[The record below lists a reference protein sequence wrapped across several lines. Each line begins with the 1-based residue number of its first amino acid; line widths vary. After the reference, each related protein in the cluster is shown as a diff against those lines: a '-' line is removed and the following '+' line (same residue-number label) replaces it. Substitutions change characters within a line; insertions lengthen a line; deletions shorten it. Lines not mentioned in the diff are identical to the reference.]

1 MPLSLQGATSGT
13 VTMTVPAVAGTNT
26 VTVPAATG
34 TLLIDVGNQSTTGT
48 MTANNFINTGAF
60 YENALT
66 VSSNYSIG
74 AGRSAMSTGP
84 ITISSGVTVTI
95 PSGSKWVVL

>member
-1 MPLSLQGATSGT
+1 MPLGIKGATSGT
-13 VTMTVPAVAGTNT
+13 VTLTVPAVAGTNT

-34 TLLIDVGNQSTTGT
+34 TLLISSGDQSTSGT

-66 VSSNYSIG
+66 VSANYSIG

-84 ITISSGVTVTI
+84 ITISSGVTVTV

>member
-1 MPLSLQGATSGT
+1 MPLSLKGATSGT
-13 VTMTVPAVAGTNT
+13 VTITVPAVAGTNT
-26 VTVPAATG
+26 LTVPAVTG
-34 TLLIDVGNQSTTGT
+34 TLLVGVGDQSTTGT
-48 MTANNFINTGAF
+48 MTANNFINTGPF

>member
-1 MPLSLQGATSGT
+1 MPLSLRGAVSGT
-13 VTMTVPAVAGTNT
+13 VTMTVPSTAGTNT

-34 TLLIDVGNQSTTGT
+34 TLLISTGDQSTTGS

-60 YENALT
+60 FENALT

-74 AGRSAMSTGP
+74 AGRGAMSTGP

-95 PSGSKWVVL
+95 PSGSRWVVL